1 MNFGHTTY
9 YLVTGASRG
18 IGLALVT
25 KLLESRPDA
34 FVFATTRVNSAD
46 LNKLHESFPT
56 ALRILTLN
64 VEDESQYAS
73 LTDEIKGLT
82 DRLDYVIANA
92 GLMVGL
98 QDCLTI
104 PPSQLLDAIKVNTCG
119 PLYLYQATHA
129 LLTSSTRGGRA
140 RPPVFL
146 ITSSGAGCISA
157 SPGIPVGAYGTSKAA
172 VNMLAREMHL
182 QNEETGLVVSPY
194 HPGWLQTDMGNR
206 AAEAAHLSE
215 APHTLKEGVEAMI
228 DLLDKANRE
237 EHGGKFLAYGIP
249 GGALPW

>member
-1 MNFGHTTY
+1 
-9 YLVTGASRG
+9 
-18 IGLALVT
+18 
-25 KLLESRPDA
+25 
-34 FVFATTRVNSAD
+34 
-46 LNKLHESFPT
+46 
-56 ALRILTLN
+56 
-64 VEDESQYAS
+64 
-73 LTDEIKGLT
+73 
-82 DRLDYVIANA
+82 
-92 GLMVGL
+92 MVGL
-98 QDCLTI
+98 QDCLTM

-119 PLYLYQATHA
+119 PLYLYQAIHA
-129 LLTSSTRGGRA
+129 LLTSSTKGERA
-140 RPPVFL
+140 RPAVFL

-182 QNEETGLVVSPY
+182 QNEETGLVVFPY
-194 HPGWLQTDMGNR
+194 HPGQSGRSSDLFLFIRTSAHNDLARMTRTRSVVLYLNFTLDLDLDSGWLQTDMGKR

-215 APHTLKEGVEAMI
+215 APHTLKEGVDAMI